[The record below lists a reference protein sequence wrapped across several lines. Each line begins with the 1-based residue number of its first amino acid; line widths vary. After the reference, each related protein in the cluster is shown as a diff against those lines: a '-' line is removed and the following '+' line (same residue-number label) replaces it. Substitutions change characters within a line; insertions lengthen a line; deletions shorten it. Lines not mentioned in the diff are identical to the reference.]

1 MVEEFIRMT
10 GGESTSSFFILLGL
24 FALTAVVGLF
34 ISNTATS
41 ILMAPIAIEIAKQLG
56 YSPTA
61 LVMVVAIASSAA
73 FMTPISSPVNTMV
86 IGPAGYRFGD
96 FVKIGVP
103 FTIIVMFA
111 TVLLVPVLFPL
122 Q

>member
-1 MVEEFIRMT
+1 
-10 GGESTSSFFILLGL
+10 
-24 FALTAVVGLF
+24 
-34 ISNTATS
+34 
-41 ILMAPIAIEIAKQLG
+41 MAPIAIEIAKQLG

>member
-24 FALTAVVGLF
+24 FALTTVVGLF
-34 ISNTATS
+34 ISNTATA
-41 ILMAPIAIEIAKQLG
+41 ILMAPIAIEIAKQLS

>member
-61 LVMVVAIASSAA
+61 LVMVVAIASSAS